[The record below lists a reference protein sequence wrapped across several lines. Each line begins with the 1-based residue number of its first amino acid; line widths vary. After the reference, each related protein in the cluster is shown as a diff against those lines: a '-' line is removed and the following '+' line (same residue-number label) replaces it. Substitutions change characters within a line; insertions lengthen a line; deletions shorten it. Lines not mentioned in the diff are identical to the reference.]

1 MRVSGLVLA
10 AFALFVGLH
19 SAHAQQ
25 PSGSITRQA
34 TPLRADL
41 GPTRPALNEP
51 DFHVA
56 QLRGLVQS
64 RLENSD
70 AQALAQAA
78 QGGDVDAQL
87 ALAAA
92 HIYGLGGIAAS
103 AETGAYWASQA
114 CNADRLTACVSLAHL
129 HIAQPDRFPAS
140 VAADA
145 AERLDDHC
153 DDDAYAACYLRARL
167 LESGLHVERNE
178 RRALRLYR
186 DACENGIV
194 ESCNRAGSADYI
206 GQRGSPDLDRAIRYF
221 ALACELGD
229 DLACLDATIAAVD
242 EYAEASESYGV
253 PHPQEE
259 FQRRVARRDYA
270 PRFVENLM
278 TPWVYWP
285 GADLSEHGLTPVL
298 TATLKIVGRYG
309 VWQRTPP
316 VQSPIRAMLY
326 TVAHEQGSV
335 SNRWTPQHEQAAD
348 VHCPDLDIAACFG
361 EVMTL
366 LAGSETA
373 RSAEPDWALMTAYCG
388 QDVLIACRLGELSD
402 DWAYLIEASDEALVL
417 LLSPYCLREEEPHVQ
432 ACRYAGDAALRL
444 AQNDP
449 FYFTQALPLHRQG
462 CDATGPTSFCT
473 TADENPLSGVA
484 LMDAYRRNDLDHI
497 RLVLEAGGAIQGEQP
512 TARYNGDVGRFD
524 LAAQAVIDERIEVLR
539 LINEYVDLTSYRMI
553 GGQPLILAAQPF
565 ERVYRDGAIQD
576 VPRFGYDGRRSTYLM
591 TWEAAERM
599 REHLLDMGLS
609 PIYDTAAGMSIYD
622 LFDSIARGYA
632 RAEQDAG
639 YVRRRAAADAE
650 RDLRRRQA
658 EARQRQEMR
667 DAILMGMTQ
676 ALSDA
681 NERLAAENRAR
692 DEANRREMREIN
704 NRAQNIA
711 AYHQRR
717 TEAARDNRNSDA
729 SFGTD
734 AASQARIAELTRE
747 RQRIAEAAE
756 ERRRNE
762 EARAARERRQQ
773 ERNAAIRREREERRE
788 SEYRAGQRAEVE
800 RARLAARDA
809 ELVRQQW
816 ASNEASNSTVSA
828 LDWQQN
834 ALMACE
840 RTGENLR
847 LQSPN
852 HEFAAAEN
860 AFSQG
865 CQIAHWLKY
874 STAGSNV
881 LHCHKR
887 DEFQDDLYDRLSE
900 RGLTAY
906 SNYGDQAW
914 LAWQQNMG
922 CTDAD

>member
-10 AFALFVGLH
+10 AFALFVG
-19 SAHAQQ
+19 SNTAEAVQQ
-25 PSGSITRQA
+25 ARLGSGPAITPRAELNAPRPSLS
-34 TPLRADL
+34 D
-41 GPTRPALNEP
+41 PAS
-51 DFHVA
+51 HIA
-56 QLRGLVQS
+56 QLWGLVQT
-64 RLENSD
+64 RLEGSD
-70 AQALAQAA
+70 VQDLEQAA
-78 QGGDVDAQL
+78 QEGDTDAQL

-92 HIYGLGGIAAS
+92 HIYGYDGFGS
-103 AETGAYWASQA
+103 DPETGAYWASQA
-114 CNADRLTACVSLAHL
+114 CTAGSMPACVSLAHL
-129 HIAQPDRFPAS
+129 QISQPELFADG

-145 AERLDDHC
+145 AERLDDYC

-167 LESGLHVERNE
+167 LSLGLYVDQNE
-178 RRALRLYR
+178 RRALRLLR
-186 DACENGIV
+186 NACEGGV
-194 ESCNRAGSADYI
+194 PESCNWVAGAYYT
-206 GQRGSPDLDRAIRYF
+206 GVLGSPDLDEATRYY
-221 ALACELGD
+221 ALACEQGD
-229 DLACLDATIAAVD
+229 DVACLDATFTAVD
-242 EYAEASESYGV
+242 EYGEPTAVNGV
-253 PHPQEE
+253 TRDDFE
-259 FQRRVARRDYA
+259 RRVARRNYA

-285 GADLSEHGLTPVL
+285 GADLSENDLARIV
-298 TATLKIVGRYG
+298 ATLSKLYG
-309 VWQRTPP
+309 GGAAWRSQYEQTP
-316 VQSPIRAMLY
+316 SMHMLY
-326 TVAHEQGSV
+326 SASHAQGALLS
-335 SNRWTPQHEQAAD
+335 SGWPEIGEQAANL
-348 VHCPDLDIAACFG
+348 HCANLDIAACFG
-361 EVMTL
+361 EVMTVL
-366 LAGSETA
+366 TGSEA
-373 RSAEPDWALMTAYCG
+373 SRNAEPDWALMNAYCA
-388 QDVLIACRLGELSD
+388 QDVLIACRLGELSE
-402 DWAYLIEASDEALVL
+402 DWAYLVNASDEELVALL
-417 LLSPYCLREEEPHVQ
+417 APRCLRELEPNIQ
-432 ACRYAGDAALRL
+432 ACQYAGDAALRL
-444 AQNDP
+444 AEGDP
-449 FYFTQALPLHRQG
+449 FFYRQALQLHEQR
-462 CDATGPTSFCT
+462 CREARICN
-473 TADENPLSGVA
+473 AAEENPLSGLS
-484 LMDAYRRNDLDHI
+484 LMAAYRSNDLDHI
-497 RLVLEAGGAIQGEQP
+497 RMVLEVGGAIQGDST
-512 TARYNGDVGRFD
+512 TARPYAESGRYD
-524 LAAQAVIDERIEVLR
+524 LAAQAVIDGRFEVLQ
-539 LINEYVDLTSYRMI
+539 LIQEYIDLNTYMMPN
-553 GGQPLILAAQPF
+553 GEPLIYASLPSRRRYNDRAIVDRL
-565 ERVYRDGAIQD
+565 RV
-576 VPRFGYDGRRSTYLM
+576 GYDGRGSTYVL
-591 TWEAAERM
+591 TWEEGESR
-599 REHLLDMGLS
+599 RESLLDMGVS
-609 PIYDTAAGMSIYD
+609 PDTEFGRTIYDEFESVAESYEIAERHAGEASQM
-622 LFDSIARGYA
+622 
-632 RAEQDAG
+632 RAE
-639 YVRRRAAADAE
+639 RAE
-650 RDLRRRQA
+650 RARRQRQA
-658 EARQRQEMR
+658 EARERREMR
-667 DAILMGMTQ
+667 DAILTGMTQ

-762 EARAARERRQQ
+762 EARAERERRQQ

-816 ASNEASNSTVSA
+816 ASSDASNSTVSA

-860 AFSQG
+860 AFNQG